1 MQTNLHMIG
10 QLMEVRPNEYKNKEG
25 KTIEQTEITV
35 LFTGLSE
42 DGYRKVSADTVLTDG
57 HEDVDILRPLIG
69 KYVCIPY
76 VYSLTEFGGKAQV
89 SCKVDRSMPVL
100 TFEKN
105 PLDYSKYERKAS
117 KA

>member
-10 QLMEVRPNEYKNKEG
+10 QLMEVRPNEYKNKDG

-42 DGYRKVSADTVLTDG
+42 DGYRKISADTVMTDG
-57 HEDVDILRPLIG
+57 QEDIEILRPLIG
-69 KYVCIPY
+69 KYVAIPY
-76 VYSLTEFGGKAQV
+76 TLEVNDFGSK
-89 SCKVDRSMPVL
+89 CRVDRAMPVL
-100 TFEKN
+100 TFDKN
-105 PLDYSKYERKAS
+105 PLDYSKYERKAP

>member
-25 KTIEQTEITV
+25 KIVEQTEITV

-42 DGYRKVSADTVLTDG
+42 DGYKKISADTVMTDG
-57 HEDVDILRPLIG
+57 HEDIEILRPLIG
-69 KYVCIPY
+69 KYVAIPY
-76 VYSLTEFGGKAQV
+76 TLEVNDFGSK
-89 SCKVDRSMPVL
+89 CRVDRAMPVL
-100 TFEKN
+100 TFDKN
-105 PLDYSKYERKAS
+105 PLDYTKYERKVT